1 MLIKPA
7 FSPSAKDI
15 LRDRYL
21 WRDENRNPVEKP
33 EEMLV
38 RVAKNVA
45 AAERTLAEQY
55 KWTDEFYEIMAT
67 LRFLPN
73 SPTLMNAG
81 RPAPHGQLAA
91 CFVIGIEDSME
102 SICEALR
109 KQMLIHKSG
118 GGTGFNF
125 SKLRREG
132 AKVNSTNGRASGPVS
147 FMGLFD
153 KATETVQQ
161 GGMRRGANM
170 GILNIDHPDIR
181 KFIHCKDKDGTITN
195 FNISVG
201 VFDDF
206 MEKAVADPHG
216 EEAALLEENGYLR
229 ERNGKYETTFII
241 SESADSAWRPGDPGI
256 IFLDAINRG
265 NTTPNLGELM
275 STNPCGESP
284 LYPNEACNLGS
295 INIASMVKDGKF
307 DFETLKQV
315 TAVATRFLDDVIDV
329 NHYPLPEIAEA
340 VKLTRKIGLGVMG
353 WADLLFQLR
362 IAYDSEEA
370 YALAAEIMGT
380 IQNTAHETSVALG
393 KEKGIPEP
401 LAHLGRRN
409 ATLTCIAPT
418 GTIALLANCS
428 SGIEPLFALE
438 HTRVRT
444 QIDGTKVVMKQRNRY
459 YEQAIKEGLP
469 EDVMKKVFVT
479 SHDVTP
485 TAHVRTQGVF
495 QRYTDLAVS
504 KTVNLR
510 HECCVRD
517 VLDAYILAWKEGC
530 KGITAYRDGSKSS
543 QVLYRKED
551 EKKAESLTESANA
564 PKEAEPVPVMAGAPA
579 AAPRFRFVL
588 KRPKD

>member
-1 MLIKPA
+1 MIIKPA

-21 WRDENRNPVEKP
+21 WRDENRNPIEKP
-33 EEMLV
+33 EQMLE
-38 RVAKNVA
+38 RVAKHVA
-45 AAERTLAEQY
+45 GAESSLAMQY
-55 KWTDEFYEIMAT
+55 KWADEFYDVMAK
-67 LRFLPN
+67 LLFLPN
-73 SPTLMNAG
+73 SPTLMNSG

-91 CFVIGIEDSME
+91 CFVIGVEDSME
-102 SICEALR
+102 GICEALR

-125 SKLRREG
+125 SKLRSEG

-206 MEKAVADPHG
+206 MEKVNSDPRG
-216 EEAALLEENGYLR
+216 EEAALLAEIAN
-229 ERNGKYETTFII
+229 
-241 SESADSAWRPGDPGI
+241 SAWRTGDPGI

-265 NTTPNLGELM
+265 NTTPNLGELT

-295 INIASMVKDGKF
+295 INIAKMVKEGAF
-307 DFETLKQV
+307 DYELLGEV
-315 TAVATRFLDDVIDV
+315 SAVATRFLDDVIDV

-362 IAYDSEEA
+362 IPYDSKEA
-370 YALAAEIMGT
+370 YELAENIMRT
-380 IQNTAHETSVALG
+380 IQQRAHETSVALG
-393 KEKGIPEP
+393 KEKGIPET

-444 QIDGTKVVMKQRNRY
+444 QTDGTKVIMKQVNRY
-459 YEQAIKEGLP
+459 YEQAQKEGLP
-469 EDVMKKVFVT
+469 EEVMKRVFVT
-479 SHDVTP
+479 SHDVSP
-485 TAHVRTQGVF
+485 SAHVRMQGVF

-510 HECCVRD
+510 HECSVQD
-517 VLDAYILAWKEGC
+517 VLDAYTLAWREGC
-530 KGITAYRDGSKSS
+530 KGITVYRDGSKSS

-551 EKKAESLTESANA
+551 EKKAEEESTQKSA
-564 PKEAEPVPVMAGAPA
+564 PKGEPVPVMAA
-579 AAPRFRFVL
+579 ARPRFVL
-588 KRPKD
+588 KRPQ

>member
-1 MLIKPA
+1 MIIKPA

-21 WRDENRNPVEKP
+21 WRDENRNPIEKP
-33 EEMLV
+33 EQMLE
-38 RVAKNVA
+38 RVAKHVA
-45 AAERTLAEQY
+45 GAESSLAMQY
-55 KWTDEFYEIMAT
+55 KWADEFYDVMAK
-67 LRFLPN
+67 LLFLPN
-73 SPTLMNAG
+73 SPTLMNSG

-91 CFVIGIEDSME
+91 CFVIGVEDSME
-102 SICEALR
+102 GICEALR

-125 SKLRREG
+125 SKLRSEG

-206 MEKAVADPHG
+206 MEKVNSDPRG
-216 EEAALLEENGYLR
+216 EEAALLAEIAN
-229 ERNGKYETTFII
+229 
-241 SESADSAWRPGDPGI
+241 SAWRTGDPGI

-265 NTTPNLGELM
+265 NTTPNLGELT

-295 INIASMVKDGKF
+295 INIAKMVKEGAF
-307 DFETLKQV
+307 DYELLGEV
-315 TAVATRFLDDVIDV
+315 SAVATRFLDDVIDV

-362 IAYDSEEA
+362 IPYDSKEA
-370 YALAAEIMGT
+370 YELAENIMRT
-380 IQNTAHETSVALG
+380 IQQRAHETSVALG
-393 KEKGIPEP
+393 KEKGIPET

-444 QIDGTKVVMKQRNRY
+444 QTDGTKVIMKQVNRY
-459 YEQAIKEGLP
+459 YEQAQREGLP
-469 EDVMKKVFVT
+469 EEVMKRVFVT
-479 SHDVTP
+479 SHDVSP
-485 TAHVRTQGVF
+485 SAHVRMQGVF

-504 KTVNLR
+504 KTVNLC
-510 HECCVRD
+510 HECSVQD
-517 VLDAYILAWKEGC
+517 VLDAYTLAWREGC
-530 KGITAYRDGSKSS
+530 KGITVYRDGSKSR

-551 EKKAESLTESANA
+551 EKKAEEESTQKSA
-564 PKEAEPVPVMAGAPA
+564 PKGEPVPVMAA
-579 AAPRFRFVL
+579 ARPRFVL
-588 KRPKD
+588 KRPQ

>member
-1 MLIKPA
+1 MIIKPA

-21 WRDENRNPVEKP
+21 WRDENRNPIEKP
-33 EEMLV
+33 EQMLE
-38 RVAKNVA
+38 RVAKHVA
-45 AAERTLAEQY
+45 GAESSLAMQY
-55 KWTDEFYEIMAT
+55 KWADEFYDVMAE
-67 LRFLPN
+67 LLFLPN
-73 SPTLMNAG
+73 SPTLMNSG

-91 CFVIGIEDSME
+91 CFVIGVEDSME
-102 SICEALR
+102 GICEALR

-125 SKLRREG
+125 SKLRSEG

-206 MEKAVADPHG
+206 MEKVNSDPRG
-216 EEAALLEENGYLR
+216 EEAALLAE
-229 ERNGKYETTFII
+229 I
-241 SESADSAWRPGDPGI
+241 ADSAWRTGDPGI

-265 NTTPNLGELM
+265 NTTPNLGELT

-295 INIASMVKDGKF
+295 INIAKMVKEGAF
-307 DFETLKQV
+307 DYELLGEV
-315 TAVATRFLDDVIDV
+315 SAVATRFLDDVIDV

-362 IAYDSEEA
+362 IPYDSKEA
-370 YALAAEIMGT
+370 YELAENIMRT
-380 IQNTAHETSVALG
+380 IQQRAHETSVALG
-393 KEKGIPEP
+393 KEKGIPET

-444 QIDGTKVVMKQRNRY
+444 QTDGTKVIMKQVNRY
-459 YEQAIKEGLP
+459 YERAQKEGLS
-469 EDVMKKVFVT
+469 EEVMKRVFVT
-479 SHDVTP
+479 SHDVSP
-485 TAHVRTQGVF
+485 SAHVRMQGVF

-504 KTVNLR
+504 KTVNLC
-510 HECCVRD
+510 HECSVQD
-517 VLDAYILAWKEGC
+517 VLNAYTLAWKEGC
-530 KGITAYRDGSKSS
+530 KGITVYRDGSKSS

-551 EKKAESLTESANA
+551 EKKAEEDSTQKSA
-564 PKEAEPVPVMAGAPA
+564 PKGEPVPVMAA
-579 AAPRFRFVL
+579 ARPRFVL
-588 KRPKD
+588 KRPQ

>member
-7 FSPSAKDI
+7 FSQSARDI

-33 EEMLV
+33 EEMLE
-38 RVAKNVA
+38 RVAQSVA
-45 AAERTLAEQY
+45 AAEKTVALQY
-55 KWTDEFYEIMAT
+55 KWADEFYEVMAK
-67 LRFLPN
+67 LLFLPN

-125 SKLRREG
+125 SNLRSEG

-170 GILNIDHPDIR
+170 GILNVDHPDIR
-181 KFIHCKDKDGTITN
+181 QFIHCKDTDGTITN

-201 VFDDF
+201 MTDSF
-206 MEKAVADPHG
+206 MEKATANPKG
-216 EEAALLEENGYLR
+216 EEAALLEE
-229 ERNGKYETTFII
+229 I
-241 SESADSAWRPGDPGI
+241 ADTAWRTGDPGI

-265 NTTPNLGELM
+265 NTTPELGELT

-295 INIASMVKDGKF
+295 INISQMVAEDGSF
-307 DFETLKQV
+307 DFDLLDRV

-329 NHYPLPEIAEA
+329 NCYPLPEIADA

-353 WADLLFQLR
+353 WADLLFRMRLP
-362 IAYDSEEA
+362 YDSKEA
-370 YALAAEIMGT
+370 CELAAAVMGG
-380 IQNTAHETSVALG
+380 IQRTATRVSEELG
-393 KEKGIPEP
+393 AEKGVPKTLE
-401 LAHLGRRN
+401 HLGRRN

-418 GTIALLANCS
+418 GTIALLAGCS

-444 QIDGTKVVMKQRNRY
+444 QTDGTKVIMKQVNRW
-459 YEQAIKEGLP
+459 YEEALKNEMP
-469 EDVMKKVFVT
+469 EDEIKRVFVT
-479 SHDVTP
+479 SHEVSP
-485 TAHVRTQGVF
+485 AAHVRTQGVF

-510 HECCVRD
+510 HECSVKD
-517 VLDAYILAWKEGC
+517 VLDAYTLAWHEGC
-530 KGITAYRDGSKSS
+530 KGITVYRDGSKSS

-551 EKKAESLTESANA
+551 EKAAEQTGRTESE
-564 PKEAEPVPVMAGAPA
+564 KIKVPVPA
-579 AAPRFRFVL
+579 ASASASTMPRFVL
-588 KRPKD
+588 KRKNLD

>member
-1 MLIKPA
+1 MIIKPA

-21 WRDENRNPVEKP
+21 WRDENRNPIEKP
-33 EEMLV
+33 EQMLE
-38 RVAKNVA
+38 RVAKHVA
-45 AAERTLAEQY
+45 GAESSLAMQY
-55 KWTDEFYEIMAT
+55 KWADEFYDVMAK
-67 LRFLPN
+67 LLFLPN
-73 SPTLMNAG
+73 SPTLMNSG

-91 CFVIGIEDSME
+91 CFVIGVEDSME
-102 SICEALR
+102 GICEVLR

-125 SKLRREG
+125 SKLRSEG

-206 MEKAVADPHG
+206 MEKVNSNPRG
-216 EEAALLEENGYLR
+216 EEAALLAE
-229 ERNGKYETTFII
+229 I
-241 SESADSAWRPGDPGI
+241 ADSAWRTGDPGI

-265 NTTPNLGELM
+265 NTTPNLGELT

-295 INIASMVKDGKF
+295 INIAKMVKEGAF
-307 DFETLKQV
+307 DYELLGEV
-315 TAVATRFLDDVIDV
+315 SAVATRFLDDVIDV

-362 IAYDSEEA
+362 IPYDSKEA
-370 YALAAEIMGT
+370 YELAENIMRT
-380 IQNTAHETSVALG
+380 IQQRAHETSVALG
-393 KEKGIPEP
+393 KEKGIPET

-444 QIDGTKVVMKQRNRY
+444 QTDGTKVIMKQVNRY
-459 YEQAIKEGLP
+459 YEQAQKEGLP
-469 EDVMKKVFVT
+469 EEVMKRVFVT
-479 SHDVTP
+479 SHDVSP
-485 TAHVRTQGVF
+485 SAHVRMQGVF

-510 HECCVRD
+510 HECSVQD
-517 VLDAYILAWKEGC
+517 VLDAYTLAWREGC
-530 KGITAYRDGSKSS
+530 KGITVYRDGSKSS

-551 EKKAESLTESANA
+551 EKKAEEESTQKSA
-564 PKEAEPVPVMAGAPA
+564 PKGEPVPVMAA
-579 AAPRFRFVL
+579 ARPRFVL
-588 KRPKD
+588 KRPQ

>member
-1 MLIKPA
+1 MIIKPA

-21 WRDENRNPVEKP
+21 WRDENRNPIEKP
-33 EEMLV
+33 EQMLE
-38 RVAKNVA
+38 RVAKHVA
-45 AAERTLAEQY
+45 GAESSLAMQY
-55 KWTDEFYEIMAT
+55 KWADEFYDVMAK
-67 LRFLPN
+67 LLFLPN
-73 SPTLMNAG
+73 SPTLMNSG

-91 CFVIGIEDSME
+91 CFVIGVEDSME
-102 SICEALR
+102 GICEALR

-125 SKLRREG
+125 SKLRSEG

-206 MEKAVADPHG
+206 MEKVNSDPRG
-216 EEAALLEENGYLR
+216 EEAALLAE
-229 ERNGKYETTFII
+229 I
-241 SESADSAWRPGDPGI
+241 ADSAWRTGDPGI

-265 NTTPNLGELM
+265 NTTPNLGELT

-295 INIASMVKDGKF
+295 INIAKMVKEGAF
-307 DFETLKQV
+307 DYELLGEVST
-315 TAVATRFLDDVIDV
+315 VATRFLDDVIDV

-362 IAYDSEEA
+362 IPYDSKEA
-370 YALAAEIMGT
+370 YELAENIMRT
-380 IQNTAHETSVALG
+380 IQQRAHETSVALG
-393 KEKGIPEP
+393 KEKGIPET

-444 QIDGTKVVMKQRNRY
+444 QTDGTKVIMKQVNRY
-459 YEQAIKEGLP
+459 YEQAQREGLP
-469 EDVMKKVFVT
+469 EEVMKRVFVT
-479 SHDVTP
+479 SHDVSP
-485 TAHVRTQGVF
+485 SAHVRMQGVF

-510 HECCVRD
+510 HECSVQD
-517 VLDAYILAWKEGC
+517 VLDAYTLAWREGC
-530 KGITAYRDGSKSS
+530 KGITVYRDGSKSS

-551 EKKAESLTESANA
+551 EKKAEEESTQKSA
-564 PKEAEPVPVMAGAPA
+564 PKGEPVPVMAA
-579 AAPRFRFVL
+579 ARPRFVL
-588 KRPKD
+588 KRPQ

>member
-1 MLIKPA
+1 MIIKPA

-21 WRDENRNPVEKP
+21 WRDENRNPIEKP
-33 EEMLV
+33 EQMLE
-38 RVAKNVA
+38 RVAKHVA
-45 AAERTLAEQY
+45 GAESSLAMQY
-55 KWTDEFYEIMAT
+55 KWADEFYDVMAK
-67 LRFLPN
+67 LLFLPN
-73 SPTLMNAG
+73 SPTLMNSG

-91 CFVIGIEDSME
+91 CFVIGVEDSME
-102 SICEALR
+102 GICEALR
-109 KQMLIHKSG
+109 KRMLIHKSG

-125 SKLRREG
+125 SKLRSEG

-206 MEKAVADPHG
+206 MEKVNSNPRG
-216 EEAALLEENGYLR
+216 EEAALLAE
-229 ERNGKYETTFII
+229 I
-241 SESADSAWRPGDPGI
+241 ADSAWRTGDPGI

-265 NTTPNLGELM
+265 NTTPNLGELT

-295 INIASMVKDGKF
+295 INIAKMVKEGAF
-307 DFETLKQV
+307 DYELLGEV
-315 TAVATRFLDDVIDV
+315 SAVATRFLDDVIDV

-362 IAYDSEEA
+362 IPYDSKEA
-370 YALAAEIMGT
+370 YELAENIMRT
-380 IQNTAHETSVALG
+380 IQQRAHETSVALG
-393 KEKGIPEP
+393 KEKGIPET

-444 QIDGTKVVMKQRNRY
+444 QTDGTKVIMKQVNRY
-459 YEQAIKEGLP
+459 YEQAQKEGLP
-469 EDVMKKVFVT
+469 EEVMKRVFVT
-479 SHDVTP
+479 SHDGSP
-485 TAHVRTQGVF
+485 SAHVRMQGVF

-510 HECCVRD
+510 HECSVQD
-517 VLDAYILAWKEGC
+517 VLDAYTLAWREGC
-530 KGITAYRDGSKSS
+530 KGITVYRDGSKSS

-551 EKKAESLTESANA
+551 EKKAEEESTQKSA
-564 PKEAEPVPVMAGAPA
+564 PKGEPVPVMAA
-579 AAPRFRFVL
+579 ARPRFVL
-588 KRPKD
+588 KRPQ

>member
-1 MLIKPA
+1 MIIKPA

-21 WRDENRNPVEKP
+21 WRDENRNPIEKP
-33 EEMLV
+33 EQMLE
-38 RVAKNVA
+38 RVAKHVA
-45 AAERTLAEQY
+45 GAESSLAMQY
-55 KWTDEFYEIMAT
+55 KWADEFYDVMAK
-67 LRFLPN
+67 LLFLPN
-73 SPTLMNAG
+73 SPTLMNSG

-91 CFVIGIEDSME
+91 CFVIGVEDSME
-102 SICEALR
+102 GICEALR

-125 SKLRREG
+125 SKLRSEG

-206 MEKAVADPHG
+206 MEKVNSDPRG
-216 EEAALLEENGYLR
+216 EEAALLAE
-229 ERNGKYETTFII
+229 I
-241 SESADSAWRPGDPGI
+241 ADSAWRTGDPGI

-265 NTTPNLGELM
+265 NTTPNLGELT

-295 INIASMVKDGKF
+295 INIAKMVKEGAF
-307 DFETLKQV
+307 DYGLLGEV
-315 TAVATRFLDDVIDV
+315 SAVATRFLDDVIDV

-362 IAYDSEEA
+362 IPYDSKEA
-370 YALAAEIMGT
+370 YELAENIMRT
-380 IQNTAHETSVALG
+380 IQQRAHETSVALG
-393 KEKGIPEP
+393 KEKGIPET

-444 QIDGTKVVMKQRNRY
+444 QTDGTKVIMKQVNRY
-459 YEQAIKEGLP
+459 YEQAQREGLP
-469 EDVMKKVFVT
+469 EEVMKRVFVT
-479 SHDVTP
+479 SHDVSP
-485 TAHVRTQGVF
+485 SAHVRMQGVF

-510 HECCVRD
+510 HECSVQD
-517 VLDAYILAWKEGC
+517 VLDAYTLAWREGC
-530 KGITAYRDGSKSS
+530 KGITVYRDGSKSS

-551 EKKAESLTESANA
+551 EKKAEEESTQKSA
-564 PKEAEPVPVMAGAPA
+564 PKGEPVPVMAA
-579 AAPRFRFVL
+579 ARPRFVL
-588 KRPKD
+588 KRPQ

>member
-7 FSPSAKDI
+7 FSQTARDI

-21 WRDENRNPVEKP
+21 WRDEDRNPIEKP
-33 EEMLV
+33 EEMLE
-38 RVAKNVA
+38 RVARHVA
-45 AAERTLAEQY
+45 GAEKTLAEQY
-55 KWTDEFYEIMAT
+55 KWADEFYEIMAK
-67 LRFLPN
+67 LLFLPN

-102 SICEALR
+102 SICEAIR

-125 SKLRREG
+125 SKLRSEG

-170 GILNIDHPDIR
+170 GILNVDHPDIR

-201 VFDDF
+201 VFDSF
-206 MEKAVADPHG
+206 MEKAQADPHG
-216 EEAALLEENGYLR
+216 EEAALLEE
-229 ERNGKYETTFII
+229 I
-241 SESADSAWRPGDPGI
+241 ADSAWRTGDPGI

-265 NTTPNLGELM
+265 NTTPNLGELS

-295 INIASMVKDGKF
+295 INLSAMVKDGTF
-307 DFETLKQV
+307 DYGALRSV
-315 TAVATRFLDDVIDV
+315 TAVATRFLDNVIDV
-329 NHYPLPEIAEA
+329 NHYPLPEISEA
-340 VKLTRKIGLGVMG
+340 VRLTRKIGLGVMG

-362 IAYDSEEA
+362 IPYDSSEA
-370 YALAAEIMGT
+370 YSLAEDIMRT
-380 IQNTAHETSVALG
+380 IRQTAHDTSAELG
-393 KEKGIPEP
+393 REKGVPET
-401 LAHLGRRN
+401 LSHLGRRN

-444 QIDGTKVVMKQRNRY
+444 QIDGTKVVMKQLNRH
-459 YEQAIKEGLP
+459 YEQALKENLP
-469 EDVMKKVFVT
+469 DSVMKKVFVT
-479 SHDVTP
+479 SHDISPET
-485 TAHVRTQGVF
+485 HVRIQGAF
-495 QRYTDLAVS
+495 QKYTDLAVS

-510 HECCVRD
+510 HECRVDD
-517 VLDAYILAWKEGC
+517 VLSAYMLAWREGC
-530 KGITAYRDGSKSS
+530 KGITVYRDGSKSS

-551 EKKAESLTESANA
+551 ERKAESLAG
-564 PKEAEPVPVMAGAPA
+564 EAKSPAEAVFAATA
-579 AAPRFRFVL
+579 AASTAKHRFVL
-588 KRPKD
+588 KRPQ

>member
-1 MLIKPA
+1 MIIKPA

-21 WRDENRNPVEKP
+21 WRDENRNPIEKP
-33 EEMLV
+33 EQMLE
-38 RVAKNVA
+38 RVAKHVA
-45 AAERTLAEQY
+45 GAESSLAMQY
-55 KWTDEFYEIMAT
+55 KWADEFYDVMAK
-67 LRFLPN
+67 LLFLPN
-73 SPTLMNAG
+73 SPTLMNSG

-91 CFVIGIEDSME
+91 CFVIGVEDSME
-102 SICEALR
+102 GICEALR

-125 SKLRREG
+125 SKLRSEG

-206 MEKAVADPHG
+206 MEKVNSNPRG
-216 EEAALLEENGYLR
+216 EEAALLAE
-229 ERNGKYETTFII
+229 I
-241 SESADSAWRPGDPGI
+241 ADSAWRTGDPGI

-265 NTTPNLGELM
+265 NTTPNLGELT

-295 INIASMVKDGKF
+295 INIAKMVKEGAF
-307 DFETLKQV
+307 DYELLGEVST
-315 TAVATRFLDDVIDV
+315 VATRFLDDVIDV

-362 IAYDSEEA
+362 IPYDSKEA
-370 YALAAEIMGT
+370 YELAENIMRT
-380 IQNTAHETSVALG
+380 IQQRAHETSVALG
-393 KEKGIPEP
+393 KEKGIPET

-444 QIDGTKVVMKQRNRY
+444 QTDGTKVIMKQVNRY
-459 YEQAIKEGLP
+459 YEQAQKEGLP
-469 EDVMKKVFVT
+469 EEVMKRVFVT
-479 SHDVTP
+479 SHDVSP
-485 TAHVRTQGVF
+485 SAHVRMQGVF

-504 KTVNLR
+504 KTVNLC
-510 HECCVRD
+510 HECSVQD
-517 VLDAYILAWKEGC
+517 VLDAYTLAWREGC
-530 KGITAYRDGSKSS
+530 KGITVYRDGSKSS

-551 EKKAESLTESANA
+551 EKKAEEDSTQKSA
-564 PKEAEPVPVMAGAPA
+564 PKGEPVPVMAA
-579 AAPRFRFVL
+579 ARPRFVL
-588 KRPKD
+588 KRPQ

>member
-1 MLIKPA
+1 MIIKPA

-21 WRDENRNPVEKP
+21 WRDENRNPIEKP
-33 EEMLV
+33 EQMLE
-38 RVAKNVA
+38 RVAKHVA
-45 AAERTLAEQY
+45 GAESSLAMQY
-55 KWTDEFYEIMAT
+55 KWADEFYDVMAK
-67 LRFLPN
+67 LLFLPN
-73 SPTLMNAG
+73 SPTLMNSG

-91 CFVIGIEDSME
+91 CFVIGVEDSME
-102 SICEALR
+102 GICEALR

-125 SKLRREG
+125 SKLRSEG

-206 MEKAVADPHG
+206 MEKVNSNPRG
-216 EEAALLEENGYLR
+216 EEAALLAE
-229 ERNGKYETTFII
+229 I
-241 SESADSAWRPGDPGI
+241 ADSAWRTGDPGI

-265 NTTPNLGELM
+265 NTTPNLGELT

-295 INIASMVKDGKF
+295 INIAKMVKEGAF
-307 DFETLKQV
+307 DYELLGEV
-315 TAVATRFLDDVIDV
+315 SAVATRFLDDVIDV

-362 IAYDSEEA
+362 IPYDSKEA
-370 YALAAEIMGT
+370 YELAENIMRT
-380 IQNTAHETSVALG
+380 IQQRAHETSVALG
-393 KEKGIPEP
+393 KEKGIPET

-444 QIDGTKVVMKQRNRY
+444 QTDGTKVIMKQVTRY
-459 YEQAIKEGLP
+459 YEQAQKEGLP
-469 EDVMKKVFVT
+469 EEVMKRVFVT
-479 SHDVTP
+479 SHDVSP
-485 TAHVRTQGVF
+485 SAHVRMQGVF

-510 HECCVRD
+510 HECSVQD
-517 VLDAYILAWKEGC
+517 VLDAYTLAWREGC
-530 KGITAYRDGSKSS
+530 KGITVYRDGSKSS

-551 EKKAESLTESANA
+551 EKKAEEESTQKSA
-564 PKEAEPVPVMAGAPA
+564 PKGEPVPVMAA
-579 AAPRFRFVL
+579 ARPRFVL
-588 KRPKD
+588 KRPQ

>member
-1 MLIKPA
+1 MIIKPA

-21 WRDENRNPVEKP
+21 WRDENRNPIEKP
-33 EEMLV
+33 EQMLE
-38 RVAKNVA
+38 RVAKHVA
-45 AAERTLAEQY
+45 GAESSLAMQY
-55 KWTDEFYEIMAT
+55 KWADEFYDVMAK
-67 LRFLPN
+67 LLFLPN
-73 SPTLMNAG
+73 SPTLMNSG

-91 CFVIGIEDSME
+91 CFVIGVEDSME
-102 SICEALR
+102 GICEALR

-125 SKLRREG
+125 SKLRSEG

-206 MEKAVADPHG
+206 MEKVNSNPRG
-216 EEAALLEENGYLR
+216 EEAALLAE
-229 ERNGKYETTFII
+229 I
-241 SESADSAWRPGDPGI
+241 ADSAWRTGDPGI

-265 NTTPNLGELM
+265 NTTPNLGELT

-295 INIASMVKDGKF
+295 INIAKMVKEGAF
-307 DFETLKQV
+307 DYELLGEV
-315 TAVATRFLDDVIDV
+315 SAVATRFLDDVINV

-362 IAYDSEEA
+362 IPYDSKEA
-370 YALAAEIMGT
+370 YELAENIMRT
-380 IQNTAHETSVALG
+380 IQQRAHETSVALG
-393 KEKGIPEP
+393 KEKGIPET

-444 QIDGTKVVMKQRNRY
+444 QTDGTKVIMKQVNRY
-459 YEQAIKEGLP
+459 YEQAQKEGLP
-469 EDVMKKVFVT
+469 EEVMKRVFVT
-479 SHDVTP
+479 SHDVSP
-485 TAHVRTQGVF
+485 SAHVRMQGVF

-510 HECCVRD
+510 HECSVQD
-517 VLDAYILAWKEGC
+517 VLDAYTLAWREGC
-530 KGITAYRDGSKSS
+530 KGITVYRDGSKSS

-551 EKKAESLTESANA
+551 EKKAEEESTQKSA
-564 PKEAEPVPVMAGAPA
+564 PKGEPVPVMAA
-579 AAPRFRFVL
+579 ARPRFVL
-588 KRPKD
+588 KRPQ